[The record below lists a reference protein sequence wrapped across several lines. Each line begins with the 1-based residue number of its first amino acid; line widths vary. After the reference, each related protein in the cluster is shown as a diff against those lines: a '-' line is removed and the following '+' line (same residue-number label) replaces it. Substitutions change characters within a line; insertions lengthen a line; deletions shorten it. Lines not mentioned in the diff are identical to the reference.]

1 MTTRTNQTRLM
12 ISPSQISLLVRYSIR
27 PKKNPT
33 QNGMGHVL
41 GQRIWTV
48 QIRCARICPITSQIR
63 FFFFGRRE
71 QIMLHK
77 NPRWAIQHSI
87 QPTLAPI
94 PNCES
99 QSLLSSC
106 QYQHLLENLY
116 NAAATGT
123 EVPCLDILHQMQ
135 SYGCPTLQ
143 PTVHP
148 EHNLIPIYPRFI

>member
-12 ISPSQISLLVRYSIR
+12 ISPSQISLLVRFQ
-27 PKKNPT
+27 KKKKPNLEWDGT
-33 QNGMGHVL
+33 CSRTTYLDCLDTLYQNMSNHILDQV
-41 GQRIWTV
+41 
-48 QIRCARICPITSQIR
+48 
-63 FFFFGRRE
+63 FFFGRRE